1 MTRTE
6 RSFPRRFSLPIALL
20 IPVVGC
26 GEATLEVEAD
36 GFVDSEDLTGA
47 DDSETA
53 SQTAELA
60 SVLPAGTRLVSTA
73 NVNLRVGPSTRERV
87 ILVVP
92 RGASA
97 ATVEA
102 APRNGFY
109 KIEYQGRVGWSHG
122 AYYRRAGGGAT
133 PGGQAPAPSS
143 GSPGRD
149 EAIARGKSS
158 VGFSYWWGHGRF
170 RPEGPTPAT
179 AGSCSGSCPGC
190 SHRGSYGADCS
201 GFVAKAWQV
210 PSSNSDLTTDS
221 HPYSTWN
228 FARDSASW
236 RTVSRSA
243 VQRGDALVYNSNGAG
258 HIMLYESGDAWGSV
272 WAYECKGC
280 SYGCV
285 HNLRP
290 VSSAYKAIARSGW

>member
-1 MTRTE
+1 M
-6 RSFPRRFSLPIALL
+6 ALM
-20 IPVVGC
+20 IPAVGC
-26 GEATLEVEAD
+26 GEATLEAEAD
-36 GFVDSEDLTGA
+36 GVVDSEDLTGS

-53 SQTAELA
+53 SQTAELS
-60 SVLPAGTRLVSTA
+60 SVLPVGTRLASTTG
-73 NVNLRVGPSTRERV
+73 VNLRVGPSTRERV

-92 RGASA
+92 RGAGV

-109 KIEYQGRVGWSHG
+109 KVEYAGRVGWSHG
-122 AYYRRAGGGAT
+122 AYYRREGGGST
-133 PGGQAPAPSS
+133 PGGQAPAPNRQ
-143 GSPGRD
+143 SPGRD

-179 AGSCSGSCPGC
+179 AGACSGSCPGC

-210 PSSNSDLTTDS
+210 PSSNSDLTSDS
-221 HPYSTWN
+221 HPYSTWS
-228 FARDSASW
+228 FVRESASW

-258 HIMLYESGDAWGSV
+258 HVMLYESGDAWGSV